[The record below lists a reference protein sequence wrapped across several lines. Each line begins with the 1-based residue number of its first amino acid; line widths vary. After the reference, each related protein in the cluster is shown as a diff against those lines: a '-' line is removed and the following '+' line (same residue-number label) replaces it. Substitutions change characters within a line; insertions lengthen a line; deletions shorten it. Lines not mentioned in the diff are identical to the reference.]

1 MVASSKNSGKVIA
14 SLGLSVLIALD
25 SLRAVCRPT
34 WIETG
39 LKPLSAVLPVRVG
52 IGRFHQP
59 GGWEAWNLCEE
70 AAFHCRHRGNPIL
83 GESEIGHPSIR
94 RGGCASGG
102 RESG

>member
-14 SLGLSVLIALD
+14 SPGLSVLIALD

-34 WIETG
+34 WLEMG
-39 LKPLSAVLPVRVG
+39 LKTLSAVLPVRVG

-59 GGWEAWNLCEE
+59 GGWEAWNLCEA

-83 GESEIGHPSIR
+83 GESGTGHPSI